1 MSLITNDKRWR
12 FIVKYSNSNLKLWFL
27 KRSIL
32 FSKDK
37 KEKNYS
43 NKLSISEFYK
53 EYLNEDFKY
62 NFNNTK
68 IHLSL
73 LDSLFYMRN
82 QLLRDGDWASM
93 YHGIELRTPFVDVEL
108 INNLK
113 NIMKSYS
120 IYDNKEFIKLIF
132 NSILPKK

>member
-82 QLLRDGDWASM
+82 QLLRDGIGRAC
-93 YHGIELRTPFVDVEL
+93 
-108 INNLK
+108 
-113 NIMKSYS
+113 IMES
-120 IYDNKEFIKLIF
+120 N
-132 NSILPKK
+132 

>member
-1 MSLITNDKRWR
+1 M
-12 FIVKYSNSNLKLWFL
+12 
-27 KRSIL
+27 
-32 FSKDK
+32 
-37 KEKNYS
+37 
-43 NKLSISEFYK
+43 SISEFYK

-73 LDSLFYMRN
+73 LDSLFMLRN

-113 NIMKSYS
+113 
-120 IYDNKEFIKLIF
+120 
-132 NSILPKK
+132 IL